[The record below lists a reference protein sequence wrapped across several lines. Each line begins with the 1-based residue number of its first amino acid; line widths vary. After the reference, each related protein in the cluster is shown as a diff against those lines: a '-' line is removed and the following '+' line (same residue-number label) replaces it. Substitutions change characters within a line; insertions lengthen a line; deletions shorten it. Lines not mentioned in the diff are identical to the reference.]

1 MRIGIDIDDTIC
13 NSWDEII
20 GTVCKDFNFDNDE
33 VVKSKKVYNDLIPL
47 EGENYYEYAK
57 KYKYLLLNPKLKNNV
72 KEVIDKLSTKNEI
85 IFITSR
91 NDYCYDDAYKYS
103 KKYLDKNNIYY
114 DDIIVNAFNKGK
126 ICKEKNIDIFI
137 DDSCDNCID
146 VNKYGIKTLLFL
158 NYYNTNNN
166 LKKVSDWN
174 EILNIVEEE
183 YNAREIV

>member
-20 GTVCKDFNFDNDE
+20 GTVCKDFNFDYDE

-47 EGENYYEYAK
+47 EGDSYYEYAK

-91 NDYCYDDAYKYS
+91 SDYCYDDAYKYS

-146 VNKYGIKTLLFL
+146 VNKYGIKALLFS
-158 NYYNTNNN
+158 N
-166 LKKVSDWN
+166 WN
-174 EILNIVEEE
+174 EIFNIVEEE
-183 YNAREIV
+183 YNAREIVWHF